1 MPFAW
6 ERVSLCLRWKP
17 GATAAVAGC
26 ETRSGCRGRGFGA
39 SSKKKK
45 GAEFRALGG
54 LQLSVCFHGIW

>member
-6 ERVSLCLRWKP
+6 EFVTLCLRCKP

-26 ETRSGCRGRGFGA
+26 ETWSGCRVGGFGA
-39 SSKKKK
+39 SSKEKE
-45 GAEFRALGG
+45 GTEFRALGG